1 MLTQHNQT
9 TKMNTQTAIVL
20 YKGVFKMN
28 KDQEIL
34 EYLKGVLSA
43 EQELALEDNMVV
55 FFTTD
60 DGCYSLDKKHSICGN
75 IWNNLSFGHEVDT
88 QHFKSWKHYSGDD
101 YYPVLGIRAY
111 DETYN
116 LWVGKQLKLRLD
128 LVKHLVNC
136 YEKELGGY

>member
-1 MLTQHNQT
+1 MS
-9 TKMNTQTAIVL
+9 TQTAIVL

-28 KDQEIL
+28 EDQEIL

-60 DGCYSLDKKHSICGN
+60 DGCYSLDKEHSICGN
-75 IWNNLSFGHEVDT
+75 IWNNLSFEHEIDT
-88 QHFKSWKHYSGDD
+88 RHFKSWKHYS
-101 YYPVLGIRAY
+101 YNVSYPVLGQVVFC
-111 DETYN
+111 ETKN
-116 LWVGKQLKLRLD
+116 FWIGKQLKLRLD

>member
-1 MLTQHNQT
+1 
-9 TKMNTQTAIVL
+9 MNTQTAIVL

-28 KDQEIL
+28 EDQEIL

-43 EQELALEDNMVV
+43 EQELILEDNMVV

-75 IWNNLSFGHEVDT
+75 IWFNLSFGHEIDT
-88 QHFKSWKHYSGDD
+88 RHFKSWKSYSGYE
-101 YYPVLGIRAY
+101 YYPVLGAY
-111 DETYN
+111 NETYN
-116 LWVGKQLKLRLD
+116 LWVGEQLELRLD

>member
-1 MLTQHNQT
+1 
-9 TKMNTQTAIVL
+9 MNTQTAIVL

-43 EQELALEDNMVV
+43 EQELALKDNMVV

-75 IWNNLSFGHEVDT
+75 IWNNLSYEHEIDI
-88 QHFKSWKHYSGDD
+88 QHFKSWKHYSGDED
-101 YYPVLGIRAY
+101 YPVLGKDVY
-111 DETYN
+111 DKTSN
-116 LWVGKQLKLRLD
+116 LWIGEQLELRLD

>member
-1 MLTQHNQT
+1 
-9 TKMNTQTAIVL
+9 
-20 YKGVFKMN
+20 MN

-34 EYLKGVLSA
+34 EYLKGVLSV
-43 EQELALEDNMVV
+43 EQELMIKDNMVV

-60 DGCYSLDKKHSICGN
+60 DGCYSLDKNRSICGN
-75 IWNNLSFGHEVDT
+75 IWNNLSFEHEIDT
-88 QHFKSWKHYSGDD
+88 QHFKSWKHYYGDED
-101 YYPVLGIRAY
+101 YPVLGQAVY

-116 LWVGKQLKLRLD
+116 FWVGEQLELRLD

>member
-1 MLTQHNQT
+1 
-9 TKMNTQTAIVL
+9 MNTQTAIVL

-28 KDQEIL
+28 EDQEIL

-43 EQELALEDNMVV
+43 EQELILEDNMVV

-60 DGCYSLDKKHSICGN
+60 DGCYSLDKNHSICGN
-75 IWNNLSFGHEVDT
+75 IWNNLSFGHEIDK
-88 QHFKSWKHYSGDD
+88 QHFKSWKHYSGDE
-101 YYPVLGIRAY
+101 YYPVLGQGVY
-111 DETYN
+111 NETN
-116 LWVGKQLKLRLD
+116 NFWIGEQLELRLD

>member
-1 MLTQHNQT
+1 
-9 TKMNTQTAIVL
+9 MNTQTAIVL

-43 EQELALEDNMVV
+43 EQELALKDNMVV

-60 DGCYSLDKKHSICGN
+60 DGCYSLDKNHSICGN
-75 IWNNLSFGHEVDT
+75 IWNNLSYKHEIDT
-88 QHFKSWKHYSGDD
+88 QHFKSWKHYSCDD
-101 YYPVLGIRAY
+101 GYPVLGKRAY
-111 DETYN
+111 YTTEN
-116 LWVGKQLKLRLD
+116 FWIGKQLKLRLD

-136 YEKELGGY
+136 YEKELG

>member
-1 MLTQHNQT
+1 
-9 TKMNTQTAIVL
+9 
-20 YKGVFKMN
+20 MN

-43 EQELALEDNMVV
+43 EQELILADNMVV

-60 DGCYSLDKKHSICGN
+60 DGCYSLDKNHSICGN
-75 IWNNLSFGHEVDT
+75 IWNNLSFEHEIDT
-88 QHFKSWKHYSGDD
+88 RHFKSWKHYSYEDD
-101 YYPVLGIRAY
+101 YPVLGKRAY
-111 DETYN
+111 DKTEN
-116 LWVGKQLKLRLD
+116 FWVGRQLKLRLD

>member
-1 MLTQHNQT
+1 
-9 TKMNTQTAIVL
+9 MNTQTAIVL

-34 EYLKGVLSA
+34 EYLKGVLSV
-43 EQELALEDNMVV
+43 EQELMLADNMVV

-60 DGCYSLDKKHSICGN
+60 DGCYSLDKYHSICGN
-75 IWNNLSFGHEVDT
+75 IWNNLSFGHEIDT
-88 QHFKSWKHYSGDD
+88 QHFKSWKHYSGDE
-101 YYPVLGIRAY
+101 YYPVLCQGVY
-111 DETYN
+111 DETEN
-116 LWVGKQLKLRLD
+116 FWVGEQLELRLD

>member
-1 MLTQHNQT
+1 
-9 TKMNTQTAIVL
+9 MNE
-20 YKGVFKMN
+20 
-28 KDQEIL
+28 DQEIL

-60 DGCYSLDKKHSICGN
+60 DGCYSLDKNHSICGN
-75 IWNNLSFGHEVDT
+75 IWNNLSYGHEIDK
-88 QHFKSWKHYSGDD
+88 QHFESWKHYSYDE
-101 YYPVLGIRAY
+101 YYPVLGQSVY
-111 DETYN
+111 DETEN
-116 LWVGKQLKLRLD
+116 FWIGEQLELRLD

>member
-1 MLTQHNQT
+1 
-9 TKMNTQTAIVL
+9 
-20 YKGVFKMN
+20 MN

-43 EQELALEDNMVV
+43 EQELILEDNMVV

-60 DGCYSLDKKHSICGN
+60 DGCYFLDKDLCICGN
-75 IWNNLSFGHEVDT
+75 IWKNLSFEHEIGK
-88 QHFKSWKHYSGDD
+88 QHFKSWKHYSGDE
-101 YYPVLGIRAY
+101 YYPVLGEY
-111 DETYN
+111 VYNETYN
-116 LWVGKQLKLRLD
+116 LWIGEQLELRLD